1 MKRSKLEI
9 GSFFMLFNGIYTLV
23 IAILWVFL
31 TEIMFVSDFA
41 HYTGQ
46 TYQQYLAIDQLFAEM
61 YIITKKLIGFMLLG
75 IGCLI
80 IFITKKSFSNGEKWA
95 WFALL
100 IAGGLTWGTFIGY
113 KILIGYIGA
122 SMATFAVGAGLL
134 IIGLLFP
141 AKEFLR
147 KKPS

>member
-122 SMATFAVGAGLL
+122 SMATFAVGTGLL